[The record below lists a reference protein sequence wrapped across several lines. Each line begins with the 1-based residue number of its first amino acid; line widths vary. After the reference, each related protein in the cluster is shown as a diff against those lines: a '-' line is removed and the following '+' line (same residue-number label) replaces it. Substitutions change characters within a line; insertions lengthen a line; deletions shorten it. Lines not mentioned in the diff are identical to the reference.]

1 MANNS
6 FNCGLEAALAV
17 IGGKWKPLVL
27 FNLAQNVH
35 RYGELKR
42 AIGGVTDKVLIQQL
56 KELERDEII
65 ARVDFQEI
73 PPKVEYSLTPF
84 GRSLATALGGL
95 CAWGAEHMQTVER
108 ISERRTAAL
117 SQP

>member
-1 MANNS
+1 MANTS

-27 FNLAQNVH
+27 YNLAKDVH
-35 RYGELKR
+35 RYSELRR

-65 ARVDFQEI
+65 VRIDFQEI

-84 GRSLATALGGL
+84 GESLAIALGTL
-95 CAWGAEHMQTVER
+95 CAWGTEHMQTVER
-108 ISERRTAAL
+108 ISQRRAAAL
-117 SQP
+117 AQS

>member
-1 MANNS
+1 MANNT
-6 FNCGLEAALAV
+6 FNCGLEAALSML
-17 IGGKWKPLVL
+17 GGKWKPLVL
-27 FNLAQNVH
+27 YNLAQHVH

-56 KELERDEII
+56 KELERDEIV

-84 GRSLATALGGL
+84 GQSLAKALGGL
-95 CAWGAEHMQTVER
+95 CAWGTEHMQTVER
-108 ISERRTAAL
+108 ISQRRTAAL
-117 SQP
+117 AQH